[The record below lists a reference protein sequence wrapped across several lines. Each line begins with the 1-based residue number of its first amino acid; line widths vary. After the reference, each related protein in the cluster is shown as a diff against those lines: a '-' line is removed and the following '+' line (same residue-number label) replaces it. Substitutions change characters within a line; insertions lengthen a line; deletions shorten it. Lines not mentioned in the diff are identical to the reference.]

1 MSVAEVSQLEFA
13 YPGSDFRIRIDRF
26 GIDAGSRI
34 ALIGPSGSGK
44 STLLNLAAG
53 IILPQSGTVMVEGH
67 DVTQLSPA
75 ARSKLRIQK
84 IGMVFQSFELLD
96 YLNVLDNLLL
106 TFRLTDSLHLDT
118 AVRERAIQL
127 AAELEISGKLNRY
140 PKQLSQGE
148 RQRVAIGRALVTE
161 PALLL
166 ADEPTG
172 NLDPNNK
179 NRVLDLML
187 DSAARHNVATIMVT
201 HDHGLLDRF
210 ENVYEV
216 RSRADADGW
225 AEMRLLPSQ
234 A

>member
-13 YPGSDFRIRIDRF
+13 YPGSDFRIRVDSF
-26 GIDAGSRI
+26 GIDAGSRV
-34 ALIGPSGSGK
+34 AWIGPSGSGK
-44 STLLNLAAG
+44 STLLHLIAG
-53 IILPQSGTVMVEGH
+53 IAVPEKGRVMVEGN
-67 DVTQLSPA
+67 DLTRLNQA

-84 IGMVFQSFELLD
+84 IGMVFQSFELLE
-96 YLNVLDNLLL
+96 YLTVLDNLLL
-106 TFRLTDSLHLDT
+106 TFRLTDSLHLNTD
-118 AVRERAIQL
+118 AKERAIRL
-127 AAELEISGKLNRY
+127 AEELEIAGKLTRY

-148 RQRVAIGRALVTE
+148 RQRVAIGRALAAQ

-179 NRVLDLML
+179 KRVLDLML
-187 DSAARHNVATIMVT
+187 DTAARHQVATIMVT

-216 RSRADADGW
+216 SSSTDGQGW
-225 AEMRLLPSQ
+225 AEMQLVSSQ
-234 A
+234 T